1 MKTKLAVI
9 IVNYKTPNLVVDCL
23 EKLLPELSTINA
35 KTVIVDNASNDNS
48 CELIRDWITQNQA
61 YEQVE
66 LLASEFNSGF
76 SGGNNT
82 GIKHI
87 EADYYLL
94 LNSDTLV
101 RENSLKTLM
110 SMAEEDKTAGI
121 ISPRLEWP
129 DTTPQ
134 ESCFKFHTPIS
145 ELIYAASTGP
155 ITKLLK
161 KYNVAQPV
169 KDNNDYYQWT
179 SFACVLIRA
188 DVFEQIGLLDD
199 GYFMYYED
207 VEFCMRLNKAS
218 WKIKNVPSARVVH
231 LRGGSSSV
239 KSQAKARKR
248 LPKYYYESRT
258 RYFYQS
264 YGHIGLLFANLCWS
278 LGWVIASLRSIC
290 SPSFDSGIS
299 EAKWRDI
306 WTNFFQPLKPYTHPS
321 LYDKT

>member
-9 IVNYKTPNLVVDCL
+9 IINYKTPTLVMDCL
-23 EKLLPELSTINA
+23 DKLLPELLTINA
-35 KTVIVDNASNDNS
+35 KTIVVDNASGDDS
-48 CELIRDWITQNQA
+48 CNLISDWINRNQA
-61 YEQVE
+61 SEQVE
-66 LLASEFNSGF
+66 LIASEFNSGF

-82 GIKHI
+82 GIQHI
-87 EADYYLL
+87 DADYYLL

-101 RENSLKTLM
+101 RQGSVKTLL
-110 SMAEEDKTAGI
+110 SIAEQDESIGI

-129 DTTPQ
+129 DQTPQ
-134 ESCFKFHTPIS
+134 ESCFNYHTAIS
-145 ELIYAASTGP
+145 ELISSASSGP
-155 ITKLLK
+155 ITKLFK
-161 KYNVAQPV
+161 NYIVAQPV
-169 KDNNDYYQWT
+169 KEKVGFYEWT
-179 SFACVLIRA
+179 SFACVLVRA

-207 VEFCMRLNKAS
+207 VEFCNRLNKAG
-218 WKIKNVPSARVVH
+218 WRILNVPSARVVH

-264 YGHIGLLFANLCWS
+264 YGAIGLLAANLCWS
-278 LGWVIASLRSIC
+278 LGWMIASIRTLC
-290 SPSFDSGIS
+290 SSSFDSGIS
-299 EAKWRDI
+299 EGQWRDI
-306 WTNFFQPLKPYTHPS
+306 WTNFFNPLKPYTHPS